1 MFCTRSLLAAAI
13 AVAFVPDAAAFL
25 APSAGLMRSGVSG
38 RATCVAG
45 RAPGLRMVVDDKT
58 EVRLRTLSSP
68 GKPAETWR
76 LSPLWRTLRRAVGV
90 FRERVLQN
98 GSG

>member
-13 AVAFVPDAAAFL
+13 AVALVPDAAAFL

-58 EVRLRTLSSP
+58 EVRLRTLGIP
-68 GKPAETWR
+68 GKPADT
-76 LSPLWRTLRRAVGV
+76 WRTLHRAIGL
-90 FRERVLQN
+90 FGERMLQN
-98 GSG
+98 SSV